1 MSESIGEGHNE
12 EEEEDESDE
21 DDSTEGNITVSG
33 DSKLGKEW
41 QRVVNRALMKYPL
54 MKYPLMNCHLHF

>member
-12 EEEEDESDE
+12 EEEEEEEDESDE
-21 DDSTEGNITVSG
+21 DASTEGNITVSG

-41 QRVVNRALMKYPL
+41 
-54 MKYPLMNCHLHF
+54 